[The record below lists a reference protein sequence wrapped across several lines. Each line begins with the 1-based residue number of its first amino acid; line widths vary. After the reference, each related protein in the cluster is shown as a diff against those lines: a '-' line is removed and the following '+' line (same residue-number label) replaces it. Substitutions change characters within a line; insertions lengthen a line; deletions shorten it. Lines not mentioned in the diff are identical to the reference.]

1 MIRLPLTL
9 ICSSSHQSK
18 SIQKEKEVT
27 HHMMV
32 DTETEDEMDTPIHSG
47 GHQSRSIQKEKAITH
62 YTTVDVEDEMES
74 ASDLNIEIVK
84 KPAEDAEA
92 ELGQL
97 C

>member
-1 MIRLPLTL
+1 
-9 ICSSSHQSK
+9 
-18 SIQKEKEVT
+18 
-27 HHMMV
+27 MV
-32 DTETEDEMDTPIHSG
+32 DTQTEDEMDTPIHSG

-62 YTTVDVEDEMES
+62 YTTVDIEDEMES

-97 C
+97 CWQILQKLEKTYMLWYLIKNG